1 MDDPLRQP
9 RNDVASGDGAEQALR
24 FGLRAPATSRIAVTS
39 VGTALLALASF
50 GCRSNPV
57 DQAYVQTLHSEI
69 RMLEDEIY
77 AIESEYEKTLALLE
91 ACENRGSVDAGGA
104 SVRGSSS
111 NPLRSLPSILE
122 PKSSGRPSIEPELL
136 PPSIDGG
143 EPLSSRPTSSGSLT
157 RPAASGP
164 RPSATGSRIQPPM
177 LEAPNIDL
185 GELDASL
192 GGADQLSVE
201 IEQQSYE
208 EAVDVPTEARVTHI
222 VLNPRLTGGLDFNGA
237 PGDDGLNVVIEPR
250 NQDDVFVPLAGKVSL
265 VLLDPRLEGEVAR
278 VARWDLPPD
287 EVQRRIK
294 TDEET
299 APGIHLKLPWNALPP
314 SHEDLL
320 LFVRYETLDGRQ
332 VEAQAALTLAV
343 SDRSST
349 RWTPRS
355 PESVSG
361 GTSPRNA
368 VPPNLSAADRPRP
381 ASIPTVADLRRTE
394 PDANWTAPKTHVAPA
409 AAETPVGPATPPK
422 ASLKPPEWKPYR

>member
-9 RNDVASGDGAEQALR
+9 PNHVASGDGAALTLR
-24 FGLRAPATSRIAVTS
+24 FS
-39 VGTALLALASF
+39 GTAVGCLLLALGSV
-50 GCRSNPV
+50 GCQSNPV

-77 AIESEYEKTLALLE
+77 AIESEYEKNLALLE
-91 ACENRGSVDAGGA
+91 ACQNRDAAITEGA

-122 PKSSGRPSIEPELL
+122 PKRSGREAVEPELL
-136 PPSIDGG
+136 PPTVDAG
-143 EPLSSRPTSSGSLT
+143 EPLSSRPSSNGTLS
-157 RPAASGP
+157 
-164 RPSATGSRIQPPM
+164 RPSSPGQRSGGSTAQPPL

-192 GGADQLSVE
+192 GE

-208 EAVDVPTEARVTHI
+208 EAVDLPTEARVTHI

-265 VLLDPRLEGEVAR
+265 VLLDPRQEGEAAR

-294 TDEET
+294 TDEAT

-343 SDRSST
+343 SSKSST

-355 PESVSG
+355 PESTSG
-361 GTSPRNA
+361 RPSPEHA
-368 VPPNLSAADRPRP
+368 VPPNLSAGDLPRTS
-381 ASIPTVADLRRTE
+381 SIPTVADLRRDE
-394 PDANWTAPKTHVAPA
+394 SESSWTTPKSTIAPA
-409 AAETPVGPATPPK
+409 AAETPVGPAAPPK
-422 ASLKPPEWKPYR
+422 ATLKPPAWKPYR